1 VSLERVRS
9 ADGTTIAFD
18 RLGSGPPLVLLAG
31 GMCDRRTFTDL
42 ADALATDFEVLNVD
56 RRGRGDSGDTPP
68 YAVAREVE
76 DIAAV
81 VRAAGGPVAL
91 FGHSSGAALALEAV
105 AGDSDGSLGVDRLL
119 LFEPPYMLDPVTNRQ
134 SADLAERYAGLVE
147 AGRRGDAVELFMTTV
162 GMPPEAIAGARSQP
176 FWPALEGIAHT
187 LAYDAAIMGD
197 GTFPA
202 ERAAAVRVP
211 TLVIVGGASP
221 AWAAA
226 SGVALEAVIPDATL
240 RTIEGQDHNVTPGT
254 LGPVISEWLTGALTR
269 DHSVT

>member
-1 VSLERVRS
+1 VTLQRVRS

-42 ADALATDFEVLNVD
+42 AAALAADFEVLNVD
-56 RRGRGDSGDTPP
+56 RRGRGDSGDTAP

-76 DIAAV
+76 DVAAV

-105 AGDSDGSLGVDRLL
+105 ANDSDGSLGVDRLL
-119 LFEPPYMLDPVTNRQ
+119 LFEPPYMVDPDTNRQ
-134 SADLAERYAGLVE
+134 SAELAERYAGLVD

-162 GMPPEAIAGARSQP
+162 GMLPEAIAGARSQP
-176 FWPALEGIAHT
+176 FWPSLEGIAHT

-202 ERAAAVRVP
+202 ERAAAVGVP

-221 AWAAA
+221 PWAAA
-226 SGVALEAVIPDATL
+226 AGAALEVAIPDATL
-240 RTIEGQDHNVTPGT
+240 RTIDGQDHNVTPVT
-254 LGPVISEWLTGALTR
+254 LVPVISDWLARARAGG
-269 DHSVT
+269 